1 MSPERADFCCPA
13 CDDSDIFRVEGTD
26 GTYECRACDMRTHEE
41 IEAHRDQLAALAD
54 GDGPAGEVAALL
66 LGGEER

>member
-1 MSPERADFCCPA
+1 MSPERADFCCPQ

-26 GTYECRACDMRTHEE
+26 GTFECRRCNHRTHVK
-41 IEAHRDQLAALAD
+41 IERHRDQLAALAD